1 MHEFDM
7 QSANLNI
14 DSGAAFGLYT
24 GLLTN
29 LVALRYEFWGFE
41 PDKIRE
47 DKPPGM
53 RVPGGFLVANSA
65 CGDFD
70 SSAQKIDGIRT
81 AIRIFGYE
89 EDSSFCVGLMHVTS
103 KVMRGFVNH
112 CIEELVLTSGA
123 IRPKTLCNQ
132 TGDCG

>member
-1 MHEFDM
+1 MR
-7 QSANLNI
+7 NPLNRPMRTRT
-14 DSGAAFGLYT
+14 SGG
-24 GLLTN
+24 
-29 LVALRYEFWGFE
+29 VAGESGRPLPLCR
-41 PDKIRE
+41 
-47 DKPPGM
+47 
-53 RVPGGFLVANSA
+53 LANSA
-65 CGDFD
+65 CGDFE